1 MATLTV
7 KNVPEPLVR
16 RLKRQA
22 SLHRR
27 SLNLEVIACLEA
39 AAQAVPVDVD
49 AMLARVRA
57 LRRASTGLHLTDR
70 LLKRLKSQG
79 RT

>member
-1 MATLTV
+1 MATLTL
-7 KNVPEPLVR
+7 KNVPDPLVR

-22 SLHRR
+22 TLHRR

-39 AAQAVPVDVD
+39 AAQSVPIDVD

-57 LRRASTGLHLTDR
+57 LRKTPVGFRLTDK
-70 LLKRLKSQG
+70 LLNRLKSEG
-79 RT
+79 RA